1 MAHSSGC
8 AARAVRAAG
17 LTLLVAAALAVS
29 ALALLAWQVDRL
41 GRRDDARPADVI
53 VVLGARVEPD
63 GRPGSDLTSR
73 TYHAVDLWLAG
84 YAPHIIC
91 TGGFKDE
98 QLSAAS
104 VCRRF
109 AIELGVPADQA
120 WLADGTTNTIEDAAA
135 TAQVMVQ
142 HGWRS
147 AILVSHPLHLYR
159 ARWLF
164 RRAGIDAVTSPTTT
178 LTSRIFPPLRAW
190 YALREAG
197 ALVATALHGWGWLPP
212 RWLARLQAI
221 SYGLP

>member
-1 MAHSSGC
+1 MK
-8 AARAVRAAG
+8 RALRVIG
-17 LTLLVAAALAVS
+17 LVVLGIATVVVLGFVF
-29 ALALLAWQVDRL
+29 LAWQVDRL
-41 GRRDDARPADVI
+41 GRRDDARPADAI

-73 TYHAVDLWLAG
+73 TYHAVDLWHAG

-98 QLSAAS
+98 PLSAAA

-109 AIELGVPADQA
+109 AVELGVPADRI
-120 WLADGTTNTIEDAAA
+120 WLADGTRNTMEDAAA
-135 TAQVMVQ
+135 TAQVMASRD
-142 HGWRS
+142 WRT

-164 RRAGIDAVTSPTTT
+164 RRAGVDAVTSPTTT
-178 LTSRIFPPLRAW
+178 QTDRIFLPLRLW

-197 ALVATALHGWGWLPP
+197 AVAVTALLPP
-212 RWLARLQAI
+212 AWSDRLQAWN
-221 SYGLP
+221 YNLP